1 MKTSV
6 RVLVANGPRLFR
18 ELVVSTLSK
27 DAGIEIVGEAADEK
41 DVLSLV
47 AETKPDV
54 ALITLDEARR
64 RPPLCDELLKK
75 FPGLRIIAV
84 APNTNIGVSYWASL
98 QIHSTTMGASK
109 DVLLKVMR
117 DNAPP
122 MAAEQPHE
130 GEVIAVLK

>member
-6 RVLVANGPRLFR
+6 RVLVANRARLFR
-18 ELVVSTLSK
+18 EPVVSTLSK

-54 ALITLDEARR
+54 ALIALDESRR
-64 RPPLCDELLKK
+64 RPPLCDELLEK

-84 APNTNIGVSYWASL
+84 APYRNIGISYWATPE
-98 QIHSTTMGASK
+98 IHSTTMGTSK
-109 DVLLKVMR
+109 GGLLKAMR
-117 DNAPP
+117 DDTPP
-122 MAAEQPHE
+122 MAAEQPQE
-130 GEVIAVLK
+130 GEVISALK